1 MMIER
6 KYKLKRTKIVATIG
20 PSSLS
25 KKKIRKMILAG
36 MNICR
41 INFSH
46 CDHNDATR
54 IISIVN
60 ELNIELHSHVAVLG
74 DLQGPKLRIG
84 EVEGKVVL
92 RKNDQIII
100 QEGNLKSNNENIFIN
115 YSNIINDINVG
126 DKILLD
132 DGKII
137 LKAHTSDNK
146 KIICIVMQGGELKSN
161 KGVNL
166 PNTQISLPT
175 ITSKDYDDLLFC
187 IKSNIEWVAL
197 SFVRTAKDII
207 NLKKIINEHNGDI
220 KVIAKIE
227 KPEAIKNLKSIILNS
242 DALMVARGDL
252 GVEVPTQKVP
262 VLQKKIV
269 RASRK
274 KAKPVIIATQ
284 VMDSMINNLSP
295 TRAET
300 NDAANAV
307 FDGADALMLS
317 GETSVGKYPI
327 RVIRIMAKIIL
338 DVEASDERKHFNKF
352 LPYKSNKRY
361 ISDSICYQ
369 ASEIANQVEAKAIL
383 AFTAS
388 GYNAQKISS
397 NRPNAH
403 ICVFTHN
410 RKLLNTLSLLWGV
423 LGFYYNKFDS
433 TDNTIQETQNI
444 LLNQNIIK
452 SGDFIIHI
460 ASMPIK
466 EKGMTNMLKLEKVK
480 SN

>member
-1 MMIER
+1 MIER

-20 PSSLS
+20 PTSLS

-36 MNICR
+36 LNVCR

-46 CDHNDATR
+46 CNHQDAAK
-54 IISIVN
+54 IISIVS
-60 ELNIELHSHVAVLG
+60 ELNSELNTHVAVLG

-84 EVEGKVVL
+84 NVSQNNLLEKGHSITV
-92 RKNDQIII
+92 
-100 QEGNLKSNNENIFIN
+100 QEGEDVSSKKNIFVN
-115 YSNIINDINVG
+115 YKDIANDMCIG

-137 LKAHTSDNK
+137 LRVQNIDGL
-146 KIICIVMQGGELKSN
+146 KITCIILQGGTLAAN
-161 KGVNL
+161 KGFNL
-166 PNTQISLPT
+166 PNTKISLPT
-175 ITSKDYDDLLFC
+175 MTQKDDVDLLFC
-187 IKSNIEWVAL
+187 IKNNIEWIAL
-197 SFVRTAKDII
+197 SFVRSGDDMVK
-207 NLKKIINEHNGDI
+207 LKKVIHEHGGKS

-227 KPEAIKNLKSIILNS
+227 KPEAIRNLKSIVSHS

-274 KAKPVIIATQ
+274 KSKPVIIATQ
-284 VMDSMINNLSP
+284 VMESMTKNLSP

-317 GETSVGKYPI
+317 GETSIGKYPT
-327 RVIRIMAKIIL
+327 RVVRTISKIIL
-338 DVEASDERKHFNKF
+338 DVEASDERKYFNKY
-352 LPYKSNKRY
+352 LPFKSNKRY

-369 ASEIANQVEAKAIL
+369 ASEIANQVGAKAIL

-397 NRPNAH
+397 NRPDAH
-403 ICVFTHN
+403 ICVFTYN
-410 RKLLNTLSLLWGV
+410 RQLLNTLSLIWGV

-433 TDNTIQETQNI
+433 TDNTIEETQNI
-444 LLNQNIIK
+444 LITEKIIK
-452 SGDFIIHI
+452 RDDFVVNI

-466 EKGMTNMLKLEKVK
+466 AKGMTNMLKLEKVK
-480 SN
+480 

>member
-1 MMIER
+1 MIER

-20 PSSLS
+20 PASLS

-36 MNICR
+36 LNVCR

-46 CDHNDATR
+46 CNHQDASN
-54 IISIVN
+54 IISIIS
-60 ELNIELHSHVAVLG
+60 ELNTELNTHVAVLG

-84 EVEGKVVL
+84 EVSQNNLLE
-92 RKNDQIII
+92 KNQLITV
-100 QEGNLKSNNENIFIN
+100 QHGNGISDKNTIFIN
-115 YSNIINDINVG
+115 YKDIADDISVG
-126 DKILLD
+126 EKILLD
-132 DGKII
+132 DGKI
-137 LKAHTSDNK
+137 LLRVQGVADG
-146 KIICIVMQGGELKSN
+146 KISCIIVQGGVIKPN
-161 KGVNL
+161 KGFNL
-166 PNTQISLPT
+166 PNTKISLPT
-175 ITSKDYDDLLFC
+175 MTEKDYVDLLFC
-187 IKSNIEWVAL
+187 INNNVEWIAL
-197 SFVRTAKDII
+197 SFVRTGDDII
-207 NLKKIINEHNGDI
+207 KLKNIITDHNGRS

-227 KPEAIKNLKSIILNS
+227 KPEAIKNLKSIISNS

-262 VLQKKIV
+262 VLQKRIV

-284 VMDSMINNLSP
+284 MMESMITSLSP

-317 GETSVGKYPI
+317 GETSIGKYPT
-327 RVIRIMAKIIL
+327 RVVRTISKIIL
-338 DVEASDERKHFNKF
+338 DVEASDERKHFNKY
-352 LPYKSNKRY
+352 LPFKSNRRY

-369 ASEIANQVEAKAIL
+369 ASEIANQVGAKAIL

-397 NRPNAH
+397 NRPDAH

-410 RKLLNTLSLLWGV
+410 RQLLNTLSLIWGV

-433 TDNTIQETQNI
+433 TDNTIEETQNI
-444 LLNQNIIK
+444 LIK
-452 SGDFIIHI
+452 ENLIKRDDFVINI

-466 EKGMTNMLKLEKVK
+466 EKGMTNMLKLEKIK
-480 SN
+480 

>member
-1 MMIER
+1 MIER

-20 PSSLS
+20 PASLT

-46 CDHNDATR
+46 CNHNDAKK
-54 IISIVN
+54 IILTIN
-60 ELNIELHSHVAVLG
+60 ELNIELNSHVAILG

-84 EVEGKVVL
+84 EVTQKTTL
-92 RKNDQIII
+92 KKNDLITI
-100 QEGNLKSNNENIFIN
+100 QEGQNPSNKESLFIN
-115 YSNIINDINVG
+115 YVNIIKDIKVG

-137 LKAHTSDNK
+137 LKAQNSDNA
-146 KIICIVMQGGELKSN
+146 KIHCVVVQGGELKEN

-166 PNTQISLPT
+166 PNTKISIPT
-175 ITSKDYDDLLFC
+175 ITKKDYTDVLFC
-187 IKSNIEWVAL
+187 IKNNIEWLAL
-197 SFVRTAKDII
+197 SFVRSAKDII
-207 NLKKIINEHNGDI
+207 NLKKIISDHNGNL

-327 RVIRIMAKIIL
+327 RVIRIISKIIL

-361 ISDSICYQ
+361 VSDSICYQ

-444 LLNQNIIK
+444 LINENIIK
-452 SGDFIIHI
+452 SGDFVVNI

-466 EKGMTNMLKLEKVK
+466 EKGMTNMLKLEKIK
-480 SN
+480 

>member
-1 MMIER
+1 MIEK
-6 KYKLKRTKIVATIG
+6 KYRLKRTKVVATIG

-25 KKKIRKMILAG
+25 RKKIRKMILAG
-36 MNICR
+36 LNVCR

-46 CDHNDATR
+46 STHEMALKTIG
-54 IISIVN
+54 IIN
-60 ELNIELHSHVAVLG
+60 ELNQELNSHVAVLG
-74 DLQGPKLRIG
+74 DLQGPKIRVG
-84 EVEGKVVL
+84 FV
-92 RKNDQIII
+92 
-100 QEGNLKSNNENIFIN
+100 QEQTSLVAGNSIEIKPGNKKSNEHELFVN
-115 YSNIINDINVG
+115 YNNLCKDLKIA
-126 DKILLD
+126 DKVLID

-137 LKAHTSDNK
+137 LRATHVHTN
-146 KIICIVMQGGELKSN
+146 KIICSIIQGGNLKSN

-166 PNTQISLPT
+166 PNTQITLPA
-175 ITSKDYDDLLFC
+175 ITNKDYSDLLFC
-187 IKSNIEWVAL
+187 LKNNIEWVAL
-197 SFVRTAKDII
+197 SFVRSSQDILD
-207 NLKKIINEHNGDI
+207 LKKIISSQNGNCKI
-220 KVIAKIE
+220 IAKIE
-227 KPEAIKNLKSIILNS
+227 KPEAIKNLKSIIKQA

-269 RASRK
+269 RTSRRH
-274 KAKPVIIATQ
+274 AKPVIIATQ
-284 VMDSMINNLSP
+284 VMESMTTNLSP

-317 GETSVGKYPI
+317 GETSIGQYPV
-327 RVIRIMAKIIL
+327 RVVRTISKIIL

-352 LPYKSNKRY
+352 LPFKSNPRY

-397 NRPNAH
+397 NRPNAY

-410 RKLLNTLSLLWGV
+410 RKLLNMLSLIWGV
-423 LGFYYNKFDS
+423 FGFYYNKFDS
-433 TDNTIQETQNI
+433 TDNTIEDTQSI
-444 LLNQNIIK
+444 LKAGKILK
-452 SGDFIIHI
+452 SGDFVINI

-466 EKGMTNMLKLEKVK
+466 KKGMTNMLKLEKIK
-480 SN
+480 

>member
-1 MMIER
+1 MIER
-6 KYKLKRTKIVATIG
+6 KYRLKRTKIVGTIG

-25 KKKIRKMILAG
+25 KNKIRKMILAG
-36 MNICR
+36 LNVCR

-46 CDHNDATR
+46 CNHENALK
-54 IISIVN
+54 IVSIVT
-60 ELNIELHSHVAVLG
+60 ELNSELNAHVAIMG
-74 DLQGPKLRIG
+74 DLQGPKLRLG
-84 EVEGKVVL
+84 EVDAENL
-92 RKNDQIII
+92 LIKNSTITV
-100 QEGNLKSNNENIFIN
+100 QEGTARSNNKNIFIS
-115 YSNIINDINVG
+115 YKNITRDIAIG

-137 LKAHTSDNK
+137 LRAERVSGL
-146 KIICIVMQGGELKSN
+146 KISCIVLQGGEIKAN
-161 KGVNL
+161 KGFNL
-166 PNTQISLPT
+166 PNTAISLPT
-175 ITSKDYDDLLFC
+175 ITEKDYKDLLFC
-187 IKSNIEWVAL
+187 INNKVEWVAL
-197 SFVRTAKDII
+197 SFVRSSKDII
-207 NLKKIINEHNGDI
+207 QLKQMIHEHGGNI

-227 KPEAIKNLKSIILNS
+227 KPEAVKNLNSIILHS

-284 VMDSMINNLSP
+284 VMESMTHNLSP

-317 GETSVGKYPI
+317 GETSIGKYPT
-327 RVIRIMAKIIL
+327 RVVRTISKIIL
-338 DVEASDERKHFNKF
+338 DVEASDERKHFNKL
-352 LPYKSNKRY
+352 LPFKSNKRY

-369 ASEIANQVEAKAIL
+369 ASEIANQVGARAIL

-397 NRPNAH
+397 SRPDAH
-403 ICVFTHN
+403 VCVFTHN
-410 RKLLNTLSLLWGV
+410 RKLLNTLSLIWGV
-423 LGFYYNKFDS
+423 LGFYYNKFET
-433 TDNTIQETQNI
+433 TDIAIEETQQI
-444 LLNQNIIK
+444 LIEEKIIK
-452 SGDFIIHI
+452 QGDFVINI

-466 EKGMTNMLKLEKVK
+466 EKGMTNMLKLEKIK
-480 SN
+480 

>member
-1 MMIER
+1 MIEK
-6 KYKLKRTKIVATIG
+6 KYKLKRTKVVATIG
-20 PSSLS
+20 PASIS

-36 MNICR
+36 LNVCR

-46 CDHNDATR
+46 CAQEDAR
-54 IISIVN
+54 KIISIIQELNN
-60 ELNIELHSHVAVLG
+60 ELNSHVAILG

-84 EVEGKVVL
+84 LVHENTILIKG
-92 RKNDQIII
+92 DSIIVQNG
-100 QEGNLKSNNENIFIN
+100 QEYSNKDILFIN
-115 YSNIINDINVG
+115 YNGIDKDVKIG

-132 DGKII
+132 DGKIVLRI
-137 LKAHTSDNK
+137 NN
-146 KIICIVMQGGELKSN
+146 IINQQIFCIVVQGGVLGSK

-166 PNTQISLPT
+166 PNTKISIPT
-175 ITSKDYDDLLFC
+175 ITDKDYRDLHFC
-187 IKSNIEWVAL
+187 IQHDVEWVAL
-197 SFVRTAKDII
+197 SFVRRGQDII
-207 NLKKIINEHNGDI
+207 DLKQFIKKENGDC

-227 KPEAIKNLKSIILNS
+227 KPDAIKNLNSIILNS

-262 VLQKKIV
+262 VLQKKII

-274 KAKPVIIATQ
+274 KSKPVIIATQ
-284 VMDSMINNLSP
+284 VMESMMTNLVP

-300 NDAANAV
+300 NDAASAV

-317 GETSVGKYPI
+317 GETSIGKYPV
-327 RVIRIMAKIIL
+327 RVVRTISKIII

-352 LPYKSNKRY
+352 LPLKSNRRY

-383 AFTAS
+383 TITAS

-397 NRPNAH
+397 NRANSY

-410 RKLLNTLSLLWGV
+410 RKLLNRLSLIWG
-423 LGFYYNKFDS
+423 LIGFYYNKFES
-433 TDNTIQETQNI
+433 TDNTIKETQNI
-444 LLNQNIIK
+444 LKSQKILK
-452 SGDFIIHI
+452 SGDFVINI

-466 EKGMTNMLKLEKVK
+466 EKGMTNMLKLEKIK
-480 SN
+480 

>member
-1 MMIER
+1 MIER
-6 KYKLKRTKIVATIG
+6 KYRLKRTKIVATIG

-25 KKKIRKMILAG
+25 KNKIRKMILAG
-36 MNICR
+36 LNVCR

-46 CDHNDATR
+46 CNHENALK
-54 IISIVN
+54 IVSIVT
-60 ELNIELHSHVAVLG
+60 ELNVELNAHVAIMG
-74 DLQGPKLRIG
+74 DLQGPKLRLG
-84 EVEGKVVL
+84 EVEAENL
-92 RKNDQIII
+92 LIKNSIVTV
-100 QEGNLKSNNENIFIN
+100 QEGTEKSNNKNIFIS
-115 YSNIINDINVG
+115 YKNISHDVAVG

-137 LKAHTSDNK
+137 LRVESISGL
-146 KIICIVMQGGELKSN
+146 KISCIVLQGGEIKAY
-161 KGVNL
+161 KGFNL
-166 PNTQISLPT
+166 PNTAISLPT
-175 ITSKDYDDLLFC
+175 ITDKDYEDLLFC
-187 IKSNIEWVAL
+187 IKNKIEWVAL
-197 SFVRTAKDII
+197 SFVRNSKDIVQ
-207 NLKKIINEHNGDI
+207 LKQLIHEHDGNI

-227 KPEAIKNLKSIILNS
+227 KPEAVKNLNTIILHS

-284 VMDSMINNLSP
+284 VMESMTHSLSP

-317 GETSVGKYPI
+317 GETSIGKYPT
-327 RVIRIMAKIIL
+327 RVVRTISKIIL
-338 DVEASDERKHFNKF
+338 DVEASDERKHFNKL
-352 LPYKSNKRY
+352 LPFKSNKRY

-369 ASEIANQVEAKAIL
+369 ASEIANQVGAKAIL

-403 ICVFTHN
+403 VCVFTHN
-410 RKLLNTLSLLWGV
+410 RKLLNTLSLIWGV
-423 LGFYYNKFDS
+423 LGFYYNKFET
-433 TDNTIQETQNI
+433 TDIAIEETQQI
-444 LLNQNIIK
+444 LIEEKIIK
-452 SGDFIIHI
+452 QGDFVVNI

-466 EKGMTNMLKLEKVK
+466 EKGMTNMLKLEKIK
-480 SN
+480 

>member
-1 MMIER
+1 MIEP
-6 KYKLKRTKIVATIG
+6 KYRLKRTKIVATIG
-20 PSSLS
+20 PASAS

-36 MNICR
+36 LNVCR

-46 CDHNDATR
+46 CSHEQALN
-54 IISIVN
+54 IISIVS
-60 ELNIELHSHVAVLG
+60 ELNGELNAHVAIMG

-84 EVEGKVVL
+84 DVASHEITLKKGGHVSL
-92 RKNDQIII
+92 
-100 QEGNLKSNNENIFIN
+100 QEGTERSDDKNIFIN
-115 YSNIINDINVG
+115 YPKIKDDIIVG
-126 DKILLD
+126 DKVLID

-137 LKAHTSDNK
+137 LRVISVDHLSVT
-146 KIICIVMQGGELKSN
+146 CLVLQGGVLKPK

-166 PNTQISLPT
+166 PNTKISLPT
-175 ITSKDYDDLLFC
+175 ITEKDTADLLFC
-187 IKSNIEWVAL
+187 INNKIEWIAL
-197 SFVRTAKDII
+197 SFVRNSNDILL
-207 NLKKIINEHNGDI
+207 LKKLIENNHGSA

-227 KPEAIKNLKSIILNS
+227 KPEAIKNLNSIILNS

-252 GVEVPTQKVP
+252 GVEIPTQKVP
-262 VLQKKIV
+262 VLQKRIV

-284 VMDSMINNLSP
+284 VMDSMINSLSP

-317 GETSVGKYPI
+317 GETSVGKYPV
-327 RVIRIMAKIIL
+327 RVVRTMAKIIL
-338 DVEASDERKHFNKF
+338 DVEASDEKQHFNKF
-352 LPYKSNKRY
+352 LPFKSNKRY
-361 ISDSICYQ
+361 VSDSICYQ

-397 NRPNAH
+397 NRPNAR

-410 RKLLNTLSLLWGV
+410 RKLLNTLSLIWGV
-423 LGFYYNKFDS
+423 LGFYYNKLDS
-433 TDNTIQETQNI
+433 TDTTIEDTQQI
-444 LLNQNIIK
+444 LINEKIIK
-452 SGDFIIHI
+452 SGDFVINI

-466 EKGMTNMLKLEKVK
+466 EKGMTNMLKLEKIK
-480 SN
+480 

>member
-1 MMIER
+1 MIEK
-6 KYKLKRTKIVATIG
+6 KYRLKRTKIVATIG

-25 KKKIRKMILAG
+25 KKKIKKMILAG
-36 MNICR
+36 LNVCR

-46 CDHNDATR
+46 CHHEEAIKILN
-54 IISIVN
+54 IIN
-60 ELNIELHSHVAVLG
+60 ELNIELNSHVAIMG

-84 EVEGKVVL
+84 LVE
-92 RKNDQIII
+92 KNSILKKGDSIVI
-100 QEGNLKSNNENIFIN
+100 QHGHKRSNNKELFVN
-115 YSNIINDINVG
+115 YKTISNDIRSGEKV
-126 DKILLD
+126 LLD
-132 DGKII
+132 DGKIV
-137 LKAHTSDNK
+137 LKVIHKDNNR
-146 KIICIVMQGGELKSN
+146 INCYVVQGGELKEK
-161 KGVNL
+161 KGINL
-166 PNTQISLPT
+166 PNTKISIPT
-175 ITSKDYDDLLFC
+175 ITEKDKIDLEFC
-187 IKSNIEWVAL
+187 IKNKIEWIAL
-197 SFVRTAKDII
+197 SFVRNEKALIE
-207 NLKKIINEHNGDI
+207 LKEILKQKNSQSRI
-220 KVIAKIE
+220 IAKIE
-227 KPEAIKNLKSIILNS
+227 KPEAIKNLNIIIKHA

-269 RASRK
+269 RAARRN
-274 KAKPVIIATQ
+274 AKPVIIATQ
-284 VMDSMINNLSP
+284 VMESMINNLAP

-317 GETSVGKYPI
+317 GETSVGRYPT
-327 RVIRIMAKIIL
+327 RVVRIISKIIL

-352 LPYKSNKRY
+352 LPLKSNRRY

-410 RKLLNTLSLLWGV
+410 RQLLNTLSLLWGV
-423 LGFYYNKFDS
+423 LGFYYNKLDS
-433 TDNTIQETQNI
+433 TDITIEETQLI
-444 LLNQNIIK
+444 LKNAGIIK
-452 SGDFIIHI
+452 PGDFVINI

-466 EKGMTNMLKLEKVK
+466 AKGMTNMLKLDKTR
-480 SN
+480 

>member
-1 MMIER
+1 MIER
-6 KYKLKRTKIVATIG
+6 KYRLKRTKIVGTIG

-25 KKKIRKMILAG
+25 KNKIRKMILAG
-36 MNICR
+36 LNVCR

-46 CDHNDATR
+46 CNHENALK
-54 IISIVN
+54 IVSIVT
-60 ELNIELHSHVAVLG
+60 ELNSELNAHVAIMG
-74 DLQGPKLRIG
+74 DLQGPKLRLG
-84 EVEGKVVL
+84 EVDAENL
-92 RKNDQIII
+92 LIKNSTITV
-100 QEGNLKSNNENIFIN
+100 QEGTARSNNKNIFIS
-115 YSNIINDINVG
+115 YKNITLDIAIG

-137 LKAHTSDNK
+137 LRAERVSGL
-146 KIICIVMQGGELKSN
+146 KISCIVLQGGEIKAN
-161 KGVNL
+161 KGFNL
-166 PNTQISLPT
+166 PNTAISLPT
-175 ITSKDYDDLLFC
+175 ITEKDYKDLLFC
-187 IKSNIEWVAL
+187 INNKVEWVAL
-197 SFVRTAKDII
+197 SFVRSSKDII
-207 NLKKIINEHNGDI
+207 QLKQMIHEHGGNI

-227 KPEAIKNLKSIILNS
+227 KPEAVKNLNSIILHS

-252 GVEVPTQKVP
+252 GVEVPAQKVP

-284 VMDSMINNLSP
+284 VMESMTHNLSP

-317 GETSVGKYPI
+317 GETSIGKYPT
-327 RVIRIMAKIIL
+327 RVVRTISKIIL
-338 DVEASDERKHFNKF
+338 DVEASDERKHFNKL
-352 LPYKSNKRY
+352 LPFKSNKRY

-369 ASEIANQVEAKAIL
+369 ASEIANQVGARAIL

-397 NRPNAH
+397 SRPDAH
-403 ICVFTHN
+403 VCVFTHN
-410 RKLLNTLSLLWGV
+410 RKLLNTLSLIWGV
-423 LGFYYNKFDS
+423 LGFYYNKFET
-433 TDNTIQETQNI
+433 TDIAIEETQQI
-444 LLNQNIIK
+444 LIEEKIIK
-452 SGDFIIHI
+452 QGDFVINI

-466 EKGMTNMLKLEKVK
+466 EKGMTNMLKLEKIK
-480 SN
+480 

>member
-1 MMIER
+1 MIER
-6 KYKLKRTKIVATIG
+6 KYRLKRTKIVGTIG
-20 PSSLS
+20 PASLS

-36 MNICR
+36 LNVCR

-46 CDHNDATR
+46 CNHEDASK
-54 IISIVN
+54 IISIVD
-60 ELNIELHSHVAVLG
+60 ELNTELNAHVAILG

-84 EVEGKVVL
+84 SV
-92 RKNDQIII
+92 
-100 QEGNLKSNNENIFIN
+100 SNNNVIEKNQLVSIQDGNEISNNTSIFVNYPNI
-115 YSNIINDINVG
+115 SNDIKVG

-137 LKAHTSDNK
+137 LKVDGVDGI
-146 KIICIVMQGGELKSN
+146 KINCIAIQGGKLHAN
-161 KGVNL
+161 KGFNL
-166 PNTQISLPT
+166 PNTKISLPT
-175 ITSKDYDDLLFC
+175 ITNKDYSDLLFS
-187 IKSNIEWVAL
+187 IENKIEWIAL
-197 SFVRTAKDII
+197 SFVRKGEDIVR
-207 NLKKIINEHNGDI
+207 LKKIIHEHGGRA

-227 KPEAIKNLKSIILNS
+227 KPEAIKNLNSIISNS

-252 GVEVPTQKVP
+252 GVELPTQKVP

-284 VMDSMINNLSP
+284 VMESMITNLSP

-317 GETSVGKYPI
+317 GETSIGKYPT
-327 RVIRIMAKIIL
+327 RVIRTISKIIL
-338 DVEASDERKHFNKF
+338 DVEASDERKHFNKY
-352 LPYKSNKRY
+352 LPFKSNKRY

-369 ASEIANQVEAKAIL
+369 ASEIANQVGAKAIL

-403 ICVFTHN
+403 ICVFTYN
-410 RKLLNTLSLLWGV
+410 RQLLNTLSLIWGV

-433 TDNTIQETQNI
+433 TDNTIQETQDI
-444 LLNQNIIK
+444 LIDEKIIK
-452 SGDFIIHI
+452 SGDFVINI

-480 SN
+480 

>member
-1 MMIER
+1 MIER
-6 KYKLKRTKIVATIG
+6 KYRLKRTKIVGTIG
-20 PSSLS
+20 PTSLS

-36 MNICR
+36 LNVCR

-46 CDHNDATR
+46 CNHEDASK
-54 IISIVN
+54 IISIVD
-60 ELNIELHSHVAVLG
+60 ELNTELNAHVAILG

-84 EVEGKVVL
+84 NVSNNNVIE
-92 RKNDQIII
+92 KNQLVSV
-100 QEGNLKSNNENIFIN
+100 QEGNEISNNTNIFVN
-115 YSNIINDINVG
+115 YPNISNDIKVG

-137 LKAHTSDNK
+137 LKVDGIDGV
-146 KIICIVMQGGELKSN
+146 KINCIAIQGGKLHSN
-161 KGVNL
+161 KGFNL
-166 PNTQISLPT
+166 PNTKISLPT
-175 ITSKDYDDLLFC
+175 ITNKDYSDLLFS
-187 IKSNIEWVAL
+187 IENKIEWIAL
-197 SFVRTAKDII
+197 SFVRKGEDVVR
-207 NLKKIINEHNGDI
+207 LKKIIHEHGGKA

-227 KPEAIKNLKSIILNS
+227 KPEAIKNLNSIISNS

-252 GVEVPTQKVP
+252 GVELPTQKVP

-284 VMDSMINNLSP
+284 VMESMITNLSP

-317 GETSVGKYPI
+317 GETSIGKYPT
-327 RVIRIMAKIIL
+327 RVIRTISKIIL
-338 DVEASDERKHFNKF
+338 DVEASDERKHFNKY
-352 LPYKSNKRY
+352 LPFKSNKRY

-410 RKLLNTLSLLWGV
+410 RQLLNTLSLIWGV

-444 LLNQNIIK
+444 LIDEKIIK
-452 SGDFIIHI
+452 SGDFVINI

-466 EKGMTNMLKLEKVK
+466 AKGMTNMLKLEKVK
-480 SN
+480 

>member
-1 MMIER
+1 MIER

-20 PSSLS
+20 PASLS

-36 MNICR
+36 LNVCR

-46 CDHNDATR
+46 CNHEDAAK
-54 IISIVN
+54 IISIIG
-60 ELNIELHSHVAVLG
+60 ELNIELNTHVAVLG

-84 EVEGKVVL
+84 KVSNDNL
-92 RKNDQIII
+92 LEKNQLITVRH
-100 QEGNLKSNNENIFIN
+100 GNGVSDKNNIFIN
-115 YSNIINDINVG
+115 YKDVANDVCVG
-126 DKILLD
+126 EKILLD
-132 DGKII
+132 DGKILLRVQDI
-137 LKAHTSDNK
+137 NDGEISC
-146 KIICIVMQGGELKSN
+146 IIVQGGVIRPN
-161 KGVNL
+161 KGFNL
-166 PNTQISLPT
+166 PNTKISLPT
-175 ITSKDYDDLLFC
+175 MTEKDYVDLLFC
-187 IKSNIEWVAL
+187 IKKNVEWIAL
-197 SFVRTAKDII
+197 SFVRTGNDII
-207 NLKKIINEHNGDI
+207 SLKKIITDHNGKS

-227 KPEAIKNLKSIILNS
+227 KPEAIKNLKAIISNS

-262 VLQKKIV
+262 VLQKRIV

-274 KAKPVIIATQ
+274 NAKPVIIATQ
-284 VMDSMINNLSP
+284 MMESMMVSLAP

-317 GETSVGKYPI
+317 GETSIGKYPTKVVRTI
-327 RVIRIMAKIIL
+327 SKIIL
-338 DVEASDERKHFNKF
+338 DVEASDERKHFNKL
-352 LPYKSNKRY
+352 LPFKSNKRY

-369 ASEIANQVEAKAIL
+369 ASEISTQVGAKAIL

-403 ICVFTHN
+403 VCVFTHN
-410 RKLLNTLSLLWGV
+410 RKLLNTLSLIWGV
-423 LGFYYNKFDS
+423 LGFYYNKFET
-433 TDNTIQETQNI
+433 TDIAIEETQQI
-444 LLNQNIIK
+444 LIEEKIIK
-452 SGDFIIHI
+452 QGDFVINI

-466 EKGMTNMLKLEKVK
+466 EKGMTNMLKLEKIK
-480 SN
+480 

>member
-1 MMIER
+1 MIER
-6 KYKLKRTKIVATIG
+6 KYRLKRTKIVGTIG

-25 KKKIRKMILAG
+25 KNKIRKMILAG
-36 MNICR
+36 LNVCR

-46 CDHNDATR
+46 CNHENALK
-54 IISIVN
+54 IVSIVT
-60 ELNIELHSHVAVLG
+60 ELNSELNAHVAIMG
-74 DLQGPKLRIG
+74 DLQGPKLRLG
-84 EVEGKVVL
+84 EVDAENL
-92 RKNDQIII
+92 LIKNSTITV
-100 QEGNLKSNNENIFIN
+100 QEGTARSNNKNIFIS
-115 YSNIINDINVG
+115 YKNITRDIAIG

-137 LKAHTSDNK
+137 LRAERVSGL
-146 KIICIVMQGGELKSN
+146 KISCIVLQGGEIKAN
-161 KGVNL
+161 KGFNL
-166 PNTQISLPT
+166 PNTAISLPT
-175 ITSKDYDDLLFC
+175 ITEKDYKDLLFC
-187 IKSNIEWVAL
+187 INNKVEWVAL
-197 SFVRTAKDII
+197 SFVRSSKDII
-207 NLKKIINEHNGDI
+207 QLKQMIHEHGGNI

-227 KPEAIKNLKSIILNS
+227 KPEAVKNLNSIILHS

-252 GVEVPTQKVP
+252 GVEVPAQKVP

-284 VMDSMINNLSP
+284 VMESMTHNLSP

-317 GETSVGKYPI
+317 GETSIGKYPT
-327 RVIRIMAKIIL
+327 RVVRTISKIIL
-338 DVEASDERKHFNKF
+338 DVEASDERKHFNKL
-352 LPYKSNKRY
+352 LPFKSNKRY

-369 ASEIANQVEAKAIL
+369 ASEIANQVGARAIL

-397 NRPNAH
+397 SRPDAH
-403 ICVFTHN
+403 VCVFTHN
-410 RKLLNTLSLLWGV
+410 RKLLNTLSLIWGV
-423 LGFYYNKFDS
+423 LGFYYNKFET
-433 TDNTIQETQNI
+433 TDIAIEETQQI
-444 LLNQNIIK
+444 LIEEKIIK
-452 SGDFIIHI
+452 QGDFVINI

-466 EKGMTNMLKLEKVK
+466 EKGMTNMLKLEKIK
-480 SN
+480 

>member
-1 MMIER
+1 MIEK
-6 KYKLKRTKIVATIG
+6 KYRLKRTKIVATIG

-25 KKKIRKMILAG
+25 KKKIKKMILAG
-36 MNICR
+36 LNVCR

-46 CDHNDATR
+46 CNHEDA
-54 IISIVN
+54 IKIVN
-60 ELNIELHSHVAVLG
+60 IIRDLNIELNSHVAIMG

-84 EVEGKVVL
+84 LVEEKSILKKGDNIV
-92 RKNDQIII
+92 I
-100 QEGNLKSNNENIFIN
+100 QHGYKKSNHKELFVDYKTI
-115 YSNIINDINVG
+115 SNDIRAG
-126 DKILLD
+126 EKILLD
-132 DGKII
+132 DGKIV
-137 LKAHTSDNK
+137 LRAMHKDNNQIK
-146 KIICIVMQGGELKSN
+146 CCVIQGGELKEK
-161 KGVNL
+161 KGINL
-166 PNTQISLPT
+166 PNTKISIPT
-175 ITSKDYDDLLFC
+175 ITEKDKIDLDFC
-187 IKSNIEWVAL
+187 IKNKIEWVAL
-197 SFVRTAKDII
+197 SFVRNEKSII
-207 NLKKIINEHNGDI
+207 ELKEILKQKNSQSRI
-220 KVIAKIE
+220 IAKIE
-227 KPEAIKNLKSIILNS
+227 KPEAIKNLNTIIKHA

-262 VLQKKIV
+262 VLQKRIV
-269 RASRK
+269 RAARRN
-274 KAKPVIIATQ
+274 AKPVIIATQ
-284 VMDSMINNLSP
+284 VMESMINNLAP

-317 GETSVGKYPI
+317 GETSVGKYPT
-327 RVIRIMAKIIL
+327 RVVRIISKIIL

-352 LPYKSNKRY
+352 LPLKSNRRY

-410 RKLLNTLSLLWGV
+410 RQLLNTLSLLWGV
-423 LGFYYNKFDS
+423 FGFYYNKFDS
-433 TDNTIQETQNI
+433 TDITIEETQLI
-444 LLNQNIIK
+444 LKNAKIIK
-452 SGDFIIHI
+452 TGDFVINI

-466 EKGMTNMLKLEKVK
+466 AKGMTNMLKLDKIR
-480 SN
+480 